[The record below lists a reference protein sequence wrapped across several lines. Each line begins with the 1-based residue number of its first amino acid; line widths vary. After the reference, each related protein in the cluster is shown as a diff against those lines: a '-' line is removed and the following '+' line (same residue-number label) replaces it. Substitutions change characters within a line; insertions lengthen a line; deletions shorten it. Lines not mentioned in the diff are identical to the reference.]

1 MESFNLSQHVSC
13 PTHNKGHVLDLVFSL
28 GFNIDSLYSE
38 DIFISDHVCVL
49 FNLSLNFDYL
59 SVPHVFCSRIFN
71 HLSADKFTAAFN
83 HEEVSTSNDVNL
95 LVDSFNHQCLSILD
109 RIAPFKMRKAT
120 FNRSSPW
127 MDDSIRFLKR
137 SCWKVERL
145 WKSTKLQVHLIHL
158 KELIFSFNN
167 MVKDARAAYFSRLIS
182 NSRRNPKTLFDTIKQ
197 IVTPAS
203 PTSPIQSNEDCE
215 NFLSFFIGK
224 VNNIRA
230 NINPSVSS
238 SALLPTRPSIFKLF
252 TNIIK
257 RPPSVVDS
265 MKPSSSSIDV
275 LPTFLFKKIF
285 CTIGPCVLTI
295 INRSLVTGSVPRY
308 FKQAVIH
315 PLLKKPDAD
324 PSLPQNFRPISKLSF
339 VSKVLEKVVFKQLNV
354 MLAKYNILDK
364 FQSGFRNLH
373 STETALLRVS
383 NDILMKRDAGE
394 YSVLVLLDLSAAFD
408 TVDHNILIDRLRTWV
423 GISGSALDWFRSYL
437 SDRSFSVAADS
448 FTSSSAALSC
458 GVPQGSVLGP
468 ILFTLYLLPLRGI
481 LGTFKEVSYHCYAD
495 DIQLYISFSPQNVK
509 KLSILQNC
517 VEAVRNWMAANYL
530 SLNAGKTEV
539 LVCAPD
545 SFVPTVINNLGFL
558 SSMFQS
564 NVRNLGVTFDQA
576 LSFEKHVNSLV

>member
-1 MESFNLSQHVSC
+1 M
-13 PTHNKGHVLDLVFSL
+13 
-28 GFNIDSLYSE
+28 
-38 DIFISDHVCVL
+38 
-49 FNLSLNFDYL
+49 
-59 SVPHVFCSRIFN
+59 
-71 HLSADKFTAAFN
+71 
-83 HEEVSTSNDVNL
+83 
-95 LVDSFNHQCLSILD
+95 
-109 RIAPFKMRKAT
+109 
-120 FNRSSPW
+120 
-127 MDDSIRFLKR
+127 
-137 SCWKVERL
+137 
-145 WKSTKLQVHLIHL
+145 
-158 KELIFSFNN
+158 
-167 MVKDARAAYFSRLIS
+167 
-182 NSRRNPKTLFDTIKQ
+182 
-197 IVTPAS
+197 
-203 PTSPIQSNEDCE
+203 
-215 NFLSFFIGK
+215 
-224 VNNIRA
+224 
-230 NINPSVSS
+230 
-238 SALLPTRPSIFKLF
+238 
-252 TNIIK
+252 
-257 RPPSVVDS
+257 
-265 MKPSSSSIDV
+265 
-275 LPTFLFKKIF
+275 
-285 CTIGPCVLTI
+285 LTI

-339 VSKVLEKVVFKQLNV
+339 ISKVLEKVVAKQLNV

-448 FTSSSAALSC
+448 FTSSSAVLSC

-468 ILFTLYLLPLRGI
+468 ILFTLYLLPLRDI

-517 VEAVRNWMAANYL
+517 VEAVKNWMAANYL
-530 SLNAGKTEV
+530 SLNTRKTEV

-558 SSMFQS
+558 SSMVQS

-576 LSFEKHVNSLV
+576 LSLEKHVNNLVRSCFFHLRNVARLSRMVSKPELEIIVHAFVSSRLDYCNSLYIGLSKSSLDCLQLVQNAAARLLTVKDPLSGLMSHLSCHLFTGSP